1 MSKLLAT
8 RSTQRLQVAE
18 FVFNYN
24 DYVTDSVSGSKVTL
38 GSTVELADPS
48 SMVSGLTG
56 AVANTITF
64 DAIPMPVGAV
74 IAGGEVIVQTAVT
87 GSTAYTVSVG
97 IAGTLTALASAVECL
112 TAGRTALTMT
122 TTAPM
127 IANAGTN
134 LRLTI
139 AYTVANATAGKVRVR
154 VMYTIDGKAD
164 ETVIA

>member
-38 GSTVELADPS
+38 GSTVALADPS

-74 IAGGEVIVQTAVT
+74 IAGGEVIVETAVT

-97 IAGTLTALASAVECL
+97 IAGTLTALANAVSCL
-112 TAGRTALTMT
+112 TAARTALTMT
-122 TTAPM
+122 TTVPM
-127 IANAGTN
+127 IANTGTN